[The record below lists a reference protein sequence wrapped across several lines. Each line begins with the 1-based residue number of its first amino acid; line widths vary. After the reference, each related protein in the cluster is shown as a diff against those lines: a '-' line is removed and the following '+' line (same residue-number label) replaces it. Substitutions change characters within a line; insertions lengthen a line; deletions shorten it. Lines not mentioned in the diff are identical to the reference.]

1 MYSWLMDVAVSVL
14 RAELSTW
21 IHRAQA
27 GDEVVI
33 TDRGIPV
40 ARLVPVDSAPLLD
53 RLVSEGVLSGPVN
66 PDRLA
71 ARSAKRVRARGSV
84 AELVGEQ
91 RR

>member
-1 MYSWLMDVAVSVL
+1 MDVAVSVL

-21 IHRAQA
+21 IERAHA

-40 ARLVPVDSAPLLD
+40 ARLVPVASAPLLE
-53 RLVSEGVLSGPVN
+53 RLVSEGVISRPVS
-66 PDRLA
+66 PDRPA
-71 ARSAKRVRARGSV
+71 ARSAKRVRPRGSV
-84 AELVGEQ
+84 SELVAEQ

>member
-1 MYSWLMDVAVSVL
+1 MDVAVSVL

-21 IHRAQA
+21 IERAHA

-40 ARLVPVDSAPLLD
+40 ARLVPVASAPLLE
-53 RLVSEGVLSGPVN
+53 RLVSEGVLSRPVSA
-66 PDRLA
+66 DRPS
-71 ARSAKRVRARGSV
+71 ARAAKRVRPRGAVS
-84 AELVGEQ
+84 ELVGEQ